1 MAYQMTLRSPV
12 MLAGVG
18 LHTGDAIRLSILPAP
33 SNAGLSFRRVD
44 LSPVVDIPA
53 RSERVVDTSLAT
65 VLARDGAS
73 VSTVEHCLAA
83 LAGLGV
89 DNAVVEVDGPELPI
103 LDGSAG
109 PYVQA
114 ILAAGLRA
122 QRAQRQVLRVLKPV
136 RVEAGDKFALLMPAP
151 RFRVTYT
158 IDFEGRLAGSQH
170 YYLDVDPDSFAAELS
185 QARTFGFLQ
194 DVQYLR
200 TLGKARGGSLENAVV
215 IDGGK
220 VLNPEGLRMPDEQV
234 RHKILDAVGDLALA
248 GVSIRGHLVAHKAGH
263 GVHLELVKAL
273 LARPDAWVVEAAGEE
288 LEAAPARWRLG
299 GYRPS
304 YPLVPAHA

>member
-1 MAYQMTLRSPV
+1 MAFQMTLKVPV
-12 MLAGVG
+12 TLAGVG
-18 LHTGDAIRLSILPAP
+18 LHTGEAIRLSILPAP
-33 SNAGLSFRRVD
+33 SDAGISFRRVD
-44 LSPVVDIPA
+44 LSPPVDIPA
-53 RSERVVDTSLAT
+53 RAERVVDTSLAT
-65 VLARDGAS
+65 VLARDGVS

-109 PYVQA
+109 PYVRS
-114 ILAAGLRA
+114 ILAVGLRE
-122 QRAQRQVLRVLKPV
+122 QRARRQVLRVLKPV
-136 RVEAGDKFALLMPAP
+136 RVEVGDKFAILMPAP
-151 RFRVTYT
+151 RLRVTYT
-158 IDFEGRLAGSQH
+158 IDFDGRIPGSQH
-170 YYLDVDPDSFAAELS
+170 YYLDVDADSFAAELS

-200 TLGKARGGSLENAVV
+200 TLGKAKGGSLDNAVV

-248 GVSIRGHLVAHKAGH
+248 GRSIRGHLVAHKAGH
-263 GVHLELVKAL
+263 GVHVELVKAL
-273 LARPDAWVVEAAGEE
+273 LARTDAWVLESGEE
-288 LEAAPARWRLG
+288 LETAPPPWRHG
-299 GYRPS
+299 FRPS